1 MKKRTAAAFIAAM
14 TITTLTACGGPKQI
28 SKSVTVELGKED
40 GIKVTDVLDI
50 SKDKAK
56 DVKIDTK
63 KVNFYKEGKYDAT
76 LTYDKKEYKV
86 TVKVKDTVAPEA
98 TAKENITVQTGT
110 AVHVTDC
117 LDKVTEASGNIKA
130 EFETKP
136 ETDNA
141 QETETTEST
150 EKAESTEKTESTES
164 TDKSSVSSSESVANT
179 TESTETQS
187 QAIAVGD
194 VNLTSND
201 EITYV
206 TAGDYDNNIVV
217 TDDAGN
223 ETKVPVKISV
233 INPPTINGVTDK
245 TVTVG
250 DTIDYMAGVTA
261 TDGKGAD
268 ITSSVQVDSSAVN
281 TNAAGTYQAAYTVVD
296 SNGLHNSAVSNI
308 TVNDPAVEET
318 SDNSG
323 DTDSSNAETSDNKS
337 NKGSSKKNKNSKKKS
352 SSGSSSSADSSSG
365 SQSSS
370 NGGGSATSQPA
381 NPKAGVAETLYDGSV
396 AHGITAEEKS
406 HIDGIVQKWLSG
418 GCSGADAENEAGNY
432 LISRGYSVGY
442 SNSCKDSRILVANGQ
457 SYTLN
462 GVIAGTPYYYYGKM
476 YTTGEMNG
484 DARVAY
490 ETNFSIS
497 Q

>member
-1 MKKRTAAAFIAAM
+1 MKKKTAAAFIAAM
-14 TITTLTACGGPKQI
+14 TITTLTACGGPKQL

-40 GIKVTDVLDI
+40 GIKVTDILDV

-56 DVKIDTK
+56 DVKVDTK

-76 LTYDKKEYKV
+76 LTYNKKEYKV
-86 TVKVKDTVAPEA
+86 TVKIKDTVAPEA
-98 TAKENITVQTGT
+98 TAKESITVQTGT

-117 LDKVTEASGNIKA
+117 LAAVTEASGNIKA

-136 ETDNA
+136 ETA
-141 QETETTEST
+141 QGTET
-150 EKAESTEKTESTES
+150 TESTES
-164 TDKSSVSSSESVANT
+164 TDKSSVSSSES
-179 TESTETQS
+179 TEATDTQS

-194 VNLTSND
+194 VNLSSND

-233 INPPTINGVTDK
+233 INAPTINGVTDK
-245 TVTVG
+245 TITVG

-281 TNAAGTYQAAYTVVD
+281 TGAAGTYQATYTVVD

-308 TVNDPAVEET
+308 TVNAPTEET
-318 SDNSG
+318 SNNSG
-323 DTDSSNAETSDNKS
+323 DTDNNNVGTSDNKS
-337 NKGSSKKNKNSKKKS
+337 NKGSGKKNKNSKKNS
-352 SSGSSSSADSSSG
+352 SSGSNSSAGSSSG

-370 NGGGSATSQPA
+370 NGGGSAASQPA

-418 GCSGADAENEAGNY
+418 GCSGDDAENEAGNY
-432 LISRGYSVGY
+432 LISRGYNIGY
-442 SNSCKDSRILVANGQ
+442 SNSCKDSRILVDNGQ
-457 SYTLN
+457 NYTLN
-462 GVIAGTPYYYYGKM
+462 GVIAGAPYYYYGKM

>member
-1 MKKRTAAAFIAAM
+1 MKKQTAAAFIAAM
-14 TITTLTACGGPKQI
+14 TITTLTACGGPKQL

-40 GIKVTDVLDI
+40 GIKVTDILDV

-56 DVKIDTK
+56 DVKVDTK

-76 LTYDKKEYKV
+76 LTYDKKEYKI
-86 TVKVKDTVAPEA
+86 TVKIKDTVAPEA
-98 TAKENITVQTGT
+98 TAKESIIVQTGT

-117 LDKVTEASGNIKA
+117 LDAVTEASGNIKA

-136 ETDNA
+136 EADNA
-141 QETETTEST
+141 QGTETTEST
-150 EKAESTEKTESTES
+150 EKAESTESTEKAESTE
-164 TDKSSVSSSESVANT
+164 A
-179 TESTETQS
+179 
-187 QAIAVGD
+187 QAISVGD
-194 VNLTSND
+194 VNLSSND

-217 TDDAGN
+217 TDNAGN

-233 INPPTINGVTDK
+233 INAPTINGVTDK
-245 TVTVG
+245 TITVG

-261 TDGKGAD
+261 TDGKGTD

-281 TNAAGTYQAAYTVVD
+281 TSVAGTYQAAYTVVD

-308 TVNDPAVEET
+308 TVNAPAEES

-323 DTDSSNAETSDNKS
+323 DTDNGNAGTSDNKS
-337 NKGSSKKNKNSKKKS
+337 NKGSSRKNKSSKKNS
-352 SSGSSSSADSSSG
+352 SSGSSSSAGSSSG

-370 NGGGSATSQPA
+370 NGGGSAASQPA
-381 NPKAGVAETLYDGSV
+381 NPKTGVAETLYDGSV

-432 LISRGYSVGY
+432 LMSRGYSI
-442 SNSCKDSRILVANGQ
+442 SSSDSCKDALIVVPNGVK
-457 SYTLN
+457 YTLN
-462 GVIAGTPYYYYGKM
+462 GESYGLYYYGKM

-484 DARVAY
+484 DDRIAY
-490 ETNFSIS
+490 ETTFSIS
-497 Q
+497 

>member
-14 TITTLTACGGPKQI
+14 TITTLTACGGPKQL
-28 SKSVTVELGKED
+28 SKSVTVELGKKD
-40 GIKVTDVLDI
+40 GIKVTDILDV
-50 SKDKAK
+50 SKVKAK
-56 DVKIDTK
+56 DVKVDTK

-76 LTYDKKEYKV
+76 LTYDKKEYKI
-86 TVKVKDTVAPEA
+86 TVKIKDTVAPEA
-98 TAKENITVQTGT
+98 TAKESITVQTGT

-117 LDKVTEASGNIKA
+117 LAKVTEASGNIKA

-136 ETDNA
+136 EANNA
-141 QETETTEST
+141 QGTETTEST
-150 EKAESTEKTESTES
+150 ETAESTE
-164 TDKSSVSSSESVANT
+164 A
-179 TESTETQS
+179 
-187 QAIAVGD
+187 QAISVGD
-194 VNLTSND
+194 VNLSSND

-233 INPPTINGVTDK
+233 INAPTINGVTDK
-245 TVTVG
+245 TITVG

-281 TNAAGTYQAAYTVVD
+281 TGAVGTYQAAYTVVD
-296 SNGLHNSAVSNI
+296 DNGLHNSAVSNI
-308 TVNDPAVEET
+308 TVNAPAEKS

-323 DTDSSNAETSDNKS
+323 DTDNGNAGTSDNKS
-337 NKGSSKKNKNSKKKS
+337 NKGSSRKNKSSKKNS
-352 SSGSSSSADSSSG
+352 SSGSSSSAGSSSG

-370 NGGGSATSQPA
+370 NGGGSSASQPA

-432 LISRGYSVGY
+432 LISRGYSI
-442 SNSCKDSRILVANGQ
+442 SSSDSCKDALIVVPNGAN
-457 SYTLN
+457 YTLN
-462 GVIAGTPYYYYGKM
+462 GKAYGLYYYGKL

-484 DARVAY
+484 DDRIAY
-490 ETNFSIS
+490 ITNFSIS

>member
-14 TITTLTACGGPKQI
+14 TITTLTACGRPKQL

-40 GIKVTDVLDI
+40 GIKVTDVLDV

-76 LTYDKKEYKV
+76 LTYDKKEYKI
-86 TVKVKDTVAPEA
+86 TVKINDTVAPEA
-98 TAKENITVQTGT
+98 TAKESITVQTGT

-136 ETDNA
+136 ETDTA
-141 QETETTEST
+141 QGTEA
-150 EKAESTEKTESTES
+150 AESTETTN
-164 TDKSSVSSSESVANT
+164 KSSVSSSES
-179 TESTETQS
+179 TEATDTQS

-194 VNLTSND
+194 VNLSSND

-217 TDDAGN
+217 TDNAGN

-233 INPPTINGVTDK
+233 INPPAINGVTDK

-268 ITSSVQVDSSAVN
+268 ITSSVQVDSSAIN
-281 TNAAGTYQAAYTVVD
+281 TGAAGTYQVAYKVTD
-296 SNGLHNSAVSNI
+296 ANGYIGSATSNV
-308 TVNDPAVEET
+308 TVNEKPKEEPKQEAA
-318 SDNSG
+318 DDSG
-323 DTDSSNAETSDNKS
+323 SSNKSDSKKNNS
-337 NKGSSKKNKNSKKKS
+337 SSKKHNNSSGSASSNNGGQSASNGGGSSSGGSS
-352 SSGSSSSADSSSG
+352 SSGSSD
-365 SQSSS
+365 
-370 NGGGSATSQPA
+370 NGGGSSSGGSSSSNITPVNRADVPA
-381 NPKAGVAETLYDGSV
+381 GWKLVDAGKGRYVAVNPNAGKYDTAYAGNARWGLWADGSQMTTSERTS
-396 AHGITAEEKS
+396 AMT
-406 HIDGIVQKWLSG
+406 G
-418 GCSGADAENEAGNY
+418 GNKEAALY
-432 LISRGYSVGY
+432 
-442 SNSCKDSRILVANGQ
+442 LVASGDMNKDFFNDQYGQ
-457 SYTLN
+457 
-462 GVIAGTPYYYYGKM
+462 
-476 YTTGEMNG
+476 
-484 DARVAY
+484 
-490 ETNFSIS
+490 
-497 Q
+497 

>member
-14 TITTLTACGGPKQI
+14 TITTLTACGGPKQL

-40 GIKVTDVLDI
+40 GIKVTDILDI

-56 DVKIDTK
+56 DVKVDTK

-76 LTYDKKEYKV
+76 LTYDKKEYKI
-86 TVKVKDTVAPEA
+86 TVKIKDTVAPEA
-98 TAKENITVQTGT
+98 TAKESITVQTGT

-136 ETDNA
+136 EADNA
-141 QETETTEST
+141 QGTETTEST
-150 EKAESTEKTESTES
+150 EKADKSSASSSESTES
-164 TDKSSVSSSESVANT
+164 TEATD
-179 TESTETQS
+179 TQS

-194 VNLTSND
+194 VNLSSND

-217 TDDAGN
+217 TDNAGN

-233 INPPTINGVTDK
+233 INAPTINGVTDK
-245 TVTVG
+245 TITVG

-281 TNAAGTYQAAYTVVD
+281 TGAVGTYQAAYKVTD
-296 SNGLHNSAVSNI
+296 ANGYIGSATSNV
-308 TVNDPAVEET
+308 TVNEKPKEEPKQEAA
-318 SDNSG
+318 DDSG
-323 DTDSSNAETSDNKS
+323 SSNKSD
-337 NKGSSKKNKNSKKKS
+337 SKKNNSSSSKRHHS
-352 SSGSSSSADSSSG
+352 SSGNASSSNDGQSA
-365 SQSSS
+365 S
-370 NGGGSATSQPA
+370 NGGGSSSGGSDNGGGSSSGGSNSSNITPA
-381 NPKAGVAETLYDGSV
+381 NRADVPAGWKLVETGGEYVAVNPNAGKYD
-396 AHGITAEEKS
+396 TAY
-406 HIDGIVQKWLSG
+406 
-418 GCSGADAENEAGNY
+418 AGNARWG
-432 LISRGYSVGY
+432 LW
-442 SNSCKDSRILVANGQ
+442 ANGEKMTVQ
-457 SYTLN
+457 DRTEAMN
-462 GVIAGTPYYYYGKM
+462 GGNRDAALYYVAAGTMTQERFNNKYP
-476 YTTGEMNG
+476 
-484 DARVAY
+484 
-490 ETNFSIS
+490 

>member
-1 MKKRTAAAFIAAM
+1 MKKQTAAAFIAAM
-14 TITTLTACGGPKQI
+14 TITTLTACGGPKQL

-40 GIKVTDVLDI
+40 GIKVTDILDV

-56 DVKIDTK
+56 DVKVDTK

-76 LTYDKKEYKV
+76 LTYDKKEYKI
-86 TVKVKDTVAPEA
+86 TVKIKDTVAPEA
-98 TAKENITVQTGT
+98 TTKESITVQTGT

-136 ETDNA
+136 EADNA
-141 QETETTEST
+141 QGTETTEST
-150 EKAESTEKTESTES
+150 ETAESTE
-164 TDKSSVSSSESVANT
+164 A
-179 TESTETQS
+179 
-187 QAIAVGD
+187 QAISVGD
-194 VNLTSND
+194 VNLSSND

-217 TDDAGN
+217 TDNAGN

-233 INPPTINGVTDK
+233 INAPTINGVTDK
-245 TVTVG
+245 TITVG

-281 TNAAGTYQAAYTVVD
+281 TGAVGTYQAAYTVVD
-296 SNGLHNSAVSNI
+296 GNGLHNSAVSNI
-308 TVNDPAVEET
+308 TVNAPAEKS

-323 DTDSSNAETSDNKS
+323 DTDNGNAGTSDNKS
-337 NKGSSKKNKNSKKKS
+337 NKGSSRKNKSSKKNS
-352 SSGSSSSADSSSG
+352 SSGSSSSAGSSSG

-370 NGGGSATSQPA
+370 NGGGSAASQPA

-432 LISRGYSVGY
+432 LISRGYSI
-442 SNSCKDSRILVANGQ
+442 SSSDSCKDALIVVPNGAN
-457 SYTLN
+457 YTLN
-462 GVIAGTPYYYYGKM
+462 GKAYGLYYYGKL

-484 DARVAY
+484 DDRIAY
-490 ETNFSIS
+490 ITNFSIS

>member
-14 TITTLTACGGPKQI
+14 TITTLTACGGPKQL

-50 SKDKAK
+50 GKDKAK

-63 KVNFYKEGKYDAT
+63 KVNFYKEGKYDAI
-76 LTYDKKEYKV
+76 LTYDKKEYKI
-86 TVKVKDTVAPEA
+86 TVKIKDTVAPEA
-98 TAKENITVQTGT
+98 TVKESITVQTGT

-136 ETDNA
+136 EAADA
-141 QETETTEST
+141 QGTETTEST
-150 EKAESTEKTESTES
+150 EKAETTES
-164 TDKSSVSSSESVANT
+164 TDKSSVSSSEAT
-179 TESTETQS
+179 DTQS

-268 ITSSVQVDSSAVN
+268 ITSSVTVDSSAVK
-281 TNAAGTYQAAYTVVD
+281 TDTAGSYQATYKVTD
-296 SNGLHNSAVSNI
+296 SNGYTGSATSNV
-308 TVNDPAVEET
+308 TVNEKPKEEPKQEAA
-318 SDNSG
+318 DNS
-323 DTDSSNAETSDNKS
+323 DSSSKSDSKKNNSSS
-337 NKGSSKKNKNSKKKS
+337 NSGSSKKHHS
-352 SSGSSSSADSSSG
+352 SSGSASSNNGGQSA
-365 SQSSS
+365 S
-370 NGGGSATSQPA
+370 NGGGSSSGGSGSSGSSDNGGGSSSGGSSSSGSNSSNITPVNRADVPAGWKLVDVGNGEYIAA
-381 NPKAGVAETLYDGSV
+381 NPNAGKYDTAYASNAHWGCWADGSKYTIQDRTTAMTGGNREAALYFV
-396 AHGITAEEKS
+396 A
-406 HIDGIVQKWLSG
+406 
-418 GCSGADAENEAGNY
+418 AGSMDKNFFNDVY
-432 LISRGYSVGY
+432 
-442 SNSCKDSRILVANGQ
+442 GQ
-457 SYTLN
+457 
-462 GVIAGTPYYYYGKM
+462 
-476 YTTGEMNG
+476 
-484 DARVAY
+484 
-490 ETNFSIS
+490 
-497 Q
+497 

>member
-14 TITTLTACGGPKQI
+14 TITTLTACGSPKQL

-40 GIKVTDVLDI
+40 GIKVTDILDV

-56 DVKIDTK
+56 DVKVDTK

-76 LTYDKKEYKV
+76 LTYNKKEYKV
-86 TVKVKDTVAPEA
+86 TVKIKDTVAPEA
-98 TAKENITVQTGT
+98 TAKESITVQTGT

-117 LDKVTEASGNIKA
+117 LAAVTEASGNIKA

-136 ETDNA
+136 ETA
-141 QETETTEST
+141 QGTET
-150 EKAESTEKTESTES
+150 TESTES
-164 TDKSSVSSSESVANT
+164 TDKSSVSSSEA
-179 TESTETQS
+179 TEATDTQS

-194 VNLTSND
+194 VNLSSND

-217 TDDAGN
+217 TDNAGN

-233 INPPTINGVTDK
+233 INAPTINGVTDK
-245 TVTVG
+245 TITVG

-281 TNAAGTYQAAYTVVD
+281 TGAAGTYQAAYTVVD

-308 TVNDPAVEET
+308 TVNAPAEES

-323 DTDSSNAETSDNKS
+323 DTDNGNAGTSDNKG
-337 NKGSSKKNKNSKKKS
+337 NKGSSKKNKSSKKNS
-352 SSGSSSSADSSSG
+352 SSGGNSSAGSSSG

-370 NGGGSATSQPA
+370 NGGGSASQPA

-418 GCSGADAENEAGNY
+418 GCSSDDALNEASNY
-432 LISRGYSVGY
+432 LFNRGYSV
-442 SNSCKDSRILVANGQ
+442 SSSDACKDALIVVPNGVN
-457 SYTLN
+457 YTLN
-462 GVIAGTPYYYYGKM
+462 GKAYGLYYYGKL
-476 YTTGEMNG
+476 YTTGEMNN
-484 DARVAY
+484 DDRIAY
-490 ETNFSIS
+490 ITNFSIS

>member
-1 MKKRTAAAFIAAM
+1 MKKQTAAAFIAAM
-14 TITTLTACGGPKQI
+14 TITTLTACGGPKQL

-40 GIKVTDVLDI
+40 GIKVTDILDV

-56 DVKIDTK
+56 DVKVDTK
-63 KVNFYKEGKYDAT
+63 KVNFYKEGNYDAI
-76 LTYDKKEYKV
+76 LTYNKKEYKI
-86 TVKVKDTVAPEA
+86 TVKIKDTVAPEA
-98 TAKENITVQTGT
+98 TAKESITVQTGT

-117 LDKVTEASGNIKA
+117 LAKVTEASGNIKA

-136 ETDNA
+136 ETA
-141 QETETTEST
+141 QETEATEST
-150 EKAESTEKTESTES
+150 EA
-164 TDKSSVSSSESVANT
+164 TDKSSESSSESVVNT
-179 TESTETQS
+179 TEATDTQS
-187 QAIAVGD
+187 QTVAVGD
-194 VNLTSND
+194 VNLSSND

-217 TDDAGN
+217 TDNAGN
-223 ETKVPVKISV
+223 ESKVPVKISV
-233 INPPTINGVTDK
+233 INAPTINGVTDK
-245 TVTVG
+245 TITVG
-250 DTIDYMAGVTA
+250 DTIDYMASVTA

-281 TNAAGTYQAAYTVVD
+281 TGAAGTYQATYTVVD

-308 TVNDPAVEET
+308 TVNAPAEE
-318 SDNSG
+318 SSNNSG
-323 DTDSSNAETSDNKS
+323 DTDNGNAGTSDNKS
-337 NKGSSKKNKNSKKKS
+337 NKGSSRKNKSSKKNSS
-352 SSGSSSSADSSSG
+352 SGSGSSGSSSSAGSSSG

-370 NGGGSATSQPA
+370 NDSSAANQPA

-418 GCSGADAENEAGNY
+418 GCSGEAAENEAGNY
-432 LISRGYSVGY
+432 LMSRGYSI
-442 SNSCKDSRILVANGQ
+442 SSSDSCKDALIVVPNGVN
-457 SYTLN
+457 YTLN
-462 GVIAGTPYYYYGKM
+462 GKAYGLYYYGKL

-484 DARVAY
+484 DDRIAY
-490 ETNFSIS
+490 ITNFSIS

>member
-14 TITTLTACGGPKQI
+14 TIITLTACGGPKQL

-86 TVKVKDTVAPEA
+86 TVKIKDTVAPEA
-98 TAKENITVQTGT
+98 TAKESITVQTGT

-117 LDKVTEASGNIKA
+117 LATVTEASGNIKA

-141 QETETTEST
+141 QGTETTEST
-150 EKAESTEKTESTES
+150 EKAETTESTES

-179 TESTETQS
+179 TEATDTQS

-194 VNLTSND
+194 VNLTNND

-245 TVTVG
+245 TITVG

-281 TNAAGTYQAAYTVVD
+281 TGAAGTYQAAYKVTD
-296 SNGLHNSAVSNI
+296 ANGYTGSATSNV
-308 TVNDPAVEET
+308 TVNEKPKEEPKQEAA
-318 SDNSG
+318 DNNG
-323 DTDSSNAETSDNKS
+323 SSNKSDSKKNNSSS
-337 NKGSSKKNKNSKKKS
+337 NSGSSKKHHS
-352 SSGSSSSADSSSG
+352 SSGSASSG
-365 SQSSS
+365 NGGQSAS
-370 NGGGSATSQPA
+370 NGGGSSSGGSGSSGSSDNGGGSSSGGSSSSNITPVNRADVPA
-381 NPKAGVAETLYDGSV
+381 GWKLVDAGKGRYVAVNPNAGKYDTAYASNANWGLWADGSQISVDDTV
-396 AHGITAEEKS
+396 AAHTGSNKEAALYFVAAGQMS
-406 HIDGIVQKWLSG
+406 QGWFN
-418 GCSGADAENEAGNY
+418 DAY
-432 LISRGYSVGY
+432 
-442 SNSCKDSRILVANGQ
+442 GQ
-457 SYTLN
+457 
-462 GVIAGTPYYYYGKM
+462 
-476 YTTGEMNG
+476 
-484 DARVAY
+484 
-490 ETNFSIS
+490 
-497 Q
+497 

>member
-1 MKKRTAAAFIAAM
+1 MKKKTVAAFIAAM
-14 TITTLTACGGPKQI
+14 TITTLTACGGPKQL

-40 GIKVTDVLDI
+40 GIKVTDILDI

-56 DVKIDTK
+56 DVKVDTK

-76 LTYDKKEYKV
+76 LTYDKKEYKI
-86 TVKVKDTVAPEA
+86 TVKIKDTVAPEA
-98 TAKENITVQTGT
+98 TAKESITVQTGA

-117 LDKVTEASGNIKA
+117 LAKVTEASGNIKA

-136 ETDNA
+136 ETDNT
-141 QETETTEST
+141 QGTETAETTEST
-150 EKAESTEKTESTES
+150 EAQT
-164 TDKSSVSSSESVANT
+164 V
-179 TESTETQS
+179 
-187 QAIAVGD
+187 AVGD
-194 VNLTSND
+194 VNLSSND

-223 ETKVPVKISV
+223 ESKVPVKISV
-233 INPPTINGVTDK
+233 INPPAINGVTDK
-245 TVTVG
+245 TITVG

-281 TNAAGTYQAAYTVVD
+281 TGAAGTYQAAYTVVD
-296 SNGLHNSAVSNI
+296 GNGLHNSAVSNI
-308 TVNDPAVEET
+308 TVNAPAEE
-318 SDNSG
+318 SSNNSG
-323 DTDSSNAETSDNKS
+323 DTDNSNAGTSDNKS
-337 NKGSSKKNKNSKKKS
+337 NKGSGKKNKGSKGNS
-352 SSGSSSSADSSSG
+352 SSGSSSSGSSSSG

-370 NGGGSATSQPA
+370 NSSSSGSNSSAASQPA

-418 GCSGADAENEAGNY
+418 GCSGEAAENEAGNY
-432 LISRGYSVGY
+432 LISRGYNIGY
-442 SNSCKDSRILVANGQ
+442 SNSCKDSRILVDNGQ
-457 SYTLN
+457 NYTLN

>member
-1 MKKRTAAAFIAAM
+1 MKKQTAAAFIAAM
-14 TITTLTACGGPKQI
+14 TITTLTACGGPTQL

-40 GIKVTDVLDI
+40 GIKVTDVLDV

-56 DVKIDTK
+56 DVKVDTK

-86 TVKVKDTVAPEA
+86 TVKIKDTVAPEA
-98 TAKENITVQTGT
+98 TAKESITVQTGT

-136 ETDNA
+136 ETDTA
-141 QETETTEST
+141 QGTETTEST
-150 EKAESTEKTESTES
+150 EAA
-164 TDKSSVSSSESVANT
+164 DKSSVSSSES
-179 TESTETQS
+179 TESTEATDTQS

-194 VNLTSND
+194 VNLSSND

-233 INPPTINGVTDK
+233 INAPTINGVTDK
-245 TVTVG
+245 TITVG

-281 TNAAGTYQAAYTVVD
+281 TGAAGTYQAAYKVTD
-296 SNGLHNSAVSNI
+296 ANGYIGSATSNV
-308 TVNDPAVEET
+308 TVNEKPKEDPKQEAA
-318 SDNSG
+318 DDSG
-323 DTDSSNAETSDNKS
+323 SSNKSD
-337 NKGSSKKNKNSKKKS
+337 SKKNNSSSSKRHHS
-352 SSGSSSSADSSSG
+352 SSGNASSSNDGQSA
-365 SQSSS
+365 S
-370 NGGGSATSQPA
+370 NGGGSSSGGSDNGGGSSSGGSNSSNITPA
-381 NPKAGVAETLYDGSV
+381 NRADVPAGWKLVETGGEYVAVNPNAGKYD
-396 AHGITAEEKS
+396 TAY
-406 HIDGIVQKWLSG
+406 
-418 GCSGADAENEAGNY
+418 AGNARWG
-432 LISRGYSVGY
+432 LW
-442 SNSCKDSRILVANGQ
+442 ANGEKMTVQ
-457 SYTLN
+457 DRAEAMN
-462 GVIAGTPYYYYGKM
+462 GGNRDAALYYVAAGTMTQERFNNKYP
-476 YTTGEMNG
+476 
-484 DARVAY
+484 
-490 ETNFSIS
+490 

>member
-1 MKKRTAAAFIAAM
+1 MKKQTTAAFIAAM
-14 TITTLTACGGPKQI
+14 TITTLTACGGPKQL

-40 GIKVTDVLDI
+40 GIKVTDILDV
-50 SKDKAK
+50 SKDKIK

-76 LTYDKKEYKV
+76 LTYDKKEYKI
-86 TVKVKDTVAPEA
+86 TVKIKDTVAPEA
-98 TAKENITVQTGT
+98 TAKESITVQTGT

-136 ETDNA
+136 EADNT
-141 QETETTEST
+141 QGTEA
-150 EKAESTEKTESTES
+150 AESTEAA
-164 TDKSSVSSSESVANT
+164 DKSSASSSES

-194 VNLTSND
+194 VNLSSND

-217 TDDAGN
+217 TDNAGN

-233 INPPTINGVTDK
+233 INPPAINGVTDK

-281 TNAAGTYQAAYTVVD
+281 TGAAGTYQVAYKVTD
-296 SNGLHNSAVSNI
+296 ANGYIGSATSNV
-308 TVNDPAVEET
+308 TVNEKPKEEPKQEAAD
-318 SDNSG
+318 DNG
-323 DTDSSNAETSDNKS
+323 SSNKSDSKKNNSSS
-337 NKGSSKKNKNSKKKS
+337 NSGSSKRHHS
-352 SSGSSSSADSSSG
+352 SSGSASSG
-365 SQSSS
+365 NGGQSAS
-370 NGGGSATSQPA
+370 NGGGSSSSGSGSSGSSDNGGGSSSGGSSSSNITPVNRADVPA
-381 NPKAGVAETLYDGSV
+381 GWKLVDAGKGRYVAVNPNAGKYDTAYAGNARWGLWADGSQ
-396 AHGITAEEKS
+396 ITTSERVSAMT
-406 HIDGIVQKWLSG
+406 G
-418 GCSGADAENEAGNY
+418 GNKEAALY
-432 LISRGYSVGY
+432 
-442 SNSCKDSRILVANGQ
+442 LVASGDMNKDFFNDQYGQ
-457 SYTLN
+457 
-462 GVIAGTPYYYYGKM
+462 
-476 YTTGEMNG
+476 
-484 DARVAY
+484 
-490 ETNFSIS
+490 
-497 Q
+497 

>member
-14 TITTLTACGGPKQI
+14 TITTLTACGGPKQL

-40 GIKVTDVLDI
+40 GIKVTDILDV

-76 LTYDKKEYKV
+76 LTYDKKEYKI
-86 TVKVKDTVAPEA
+86 TVKIKDTVAPEA
-98 TAKENITVQTGT
+98 TAKESITVQTGT

-117 LDKVTEASGNIKA
+117 LATVTEASGNIKA

-136 ETDNA
+136 ETDNT
-141 QETETTEST
+141 QGTEATEFT
-150 EKAESTEKTESTES
+150 EA
-164 TDKSSVSSSESVANT
+164 TDKSSESSSEAT
-179 TESTETQS
+179 DTQS
-187 QAIAVGD
+187 QAAAVGD
-194 VNLTSND
+194 VNLSSND

-217 TDDAGN
+217 TDNAGN

-245 TVTVG
+245 TITVG

-281 TNAAGTYQAAYTVVD
+281 TGAAGTYQVAYTVVD

-308 TVNDPAVEET
+308 TVNAPAEES

-323 DTDSSNAETSDNKS
+323 NTDNGNAGTSDNKS
-337 NKGSSKKNKNSKKKS
+337 NKGSSRKNKSSKKNSS
-352 SSGSSSSADSSSG
+352 SGSGSSGSSSSAGSSSG

-370 NGGGSATSQPA
+370 NGGGSAASQPA

-432 LISRGYSVGY
+432 LMSRGYSI
-442 SNSCKDSRILVANGQ
+442 SSSDSCKDALIVVPNGVN
-457 SYTLN
+457 YTLN
-462 GVIAGTPYYYYGKM
+462 GVSYGLYYYGKM

-484 DARVAY
+484 DDRIAY
-490 ETNFSIS
+490 ETTFSIS
-497 Q
+497 

>member
-14 TITTLTACGGPKQI
+14 TITTLTACGGPKQL

-40 GIKVTDVLDI
+40 GIKVTDILDV

-56 DVKIDTK
+56 DVKVNTK

-76 LTYDKKEYKV
+76 LTYDKKEYKI
-86 TVKVKDTVAPEA
+86 TVKIKDTVAPEA
-98 TAKENITVQTGT
+98 TAKESITVQTGT

-117 LDKVTEASGNIKA
+117 LAKVTEASGNIKA

-136 ETDNA
+136 EADNT
-141 QETETTEST
+141 QGTEITEST
-150 EKAESTEKTESTES
+150 EKAESTESTEKAESTE
-164 TDKSSVSSSESVANT
+164 A
-179 TESTETQS
+179 
-187 QAIAVGD
+187 QAISVGD
-194 VNLTSND
+194 VNLSSND

-217 TDDAGN
+217 TDNAGN

-233 INPPTINGVTDK
+233 INAPTINGVTDK
-245 TVTVG
+245 TITVG

-281 TNAAGTYQAAYTVVD
+281 TGAVGTYQAAYTVVD
-296 SNGLHNSAVSNI
+296 GNGLHNSAVSNI
-308 TVNDPAVEET
+308 TVNAPAEES

-323 DTDSSNAETSDNKS
+323 DTDNGNAGTSDNKS
-337 NKGSSKKNKNSKKKS
+337 NKGSSKKNKNSKKNFS
-352 SSGSSSSADSSSG
+352 SGGSSSAGSSSG

-370 NGGGSATSQPA
+370 NGGGSAASQPA

-432 LISRGYSVGY
+432 LMSRGYSI
-442 SNSCKDSRILVANGQ
+442 SSSDSCKDALIVVPNGVK
-457 SYTLN
+457 YTLN
-462 GVIAGTPYYYYGKM
+462 GVSYGLYYYGKM

-484 DARVAY
+484 DDRIAY
-490 ETNFSIS
+490 ETTFSIS
-497 Q
+497 

>member
-1 MKKRTAAAFIAAM
+1 MKKQTAAAFIAAM
-14 TITTLTACGGPKQI
+14 TITTLTACGGPKQL

-40 GIKVTDVLDI
+40 GIKVTDILDV

-56 DVKIDTK
+56 DVKVDTK

-86 TVKVKDTVAPEA
+86 TVKIKDTVAPEA
-98 TAKENITVQTGT
+98 TAKESITVQTGT

-136 ETDNA
+136 EADNA
-141 QETETTEST
+141 QGTETTEST
-150 EKAESTEKTESTES
+150 EKADKSSASSSESTES
-164 TDKSSVSSSESVANT
+164 TEATD
-179 TESTETQS
+179 TQS

-194 VNLTSND
+194 VNLSSND

-217 TDDAGN
+217 TDNAGN

-233 INPPTINGVTDK
+233 INAPTINGVTDK
-245 TVTVG
+245 TITVG

-281 TNAAGTYQAAYTVVD
+281 TGAAGTYQVAYKVTD
-296 SNGLHNSAVSNI
+296 TNGYTGSATSNV
-308 TVNDPAVEET
+308 TVNEKPKEEPKQEAA
-318 SDNSG
+318 DNS
-323 DTDSSNAETSDNKS
+323 DSSNKS
-337 NKGSSKKNKNSKKKS
+337 GSKKNNSSSKKHNS
-352 SSGSSSSADSSSG
+352 SSDNGGQSA
-365 SQSSS
+365 S
-370 NGGGSATSQPA
+370 NGGGSSSGGSSSSGNSDNGGGSSSGGSNSSNIIPA
-381 NPKAGVAETLYDGSV
+381 NRADVPAGWKLVETGGEYVAVNPNAGKYD
-396 AHGITAEEKS
+396 TAY
-406 HIDGIVQKWLSG
+406 
-418 GCSGADAENEAGNY
+418 AGNARWG
-432 LISRGYSVGY
+432 LW
-442 SNSCKDSRILVANGQ
+442 ANGEKMTVQ
-457 SYTLN
+457 DRAEAMN
-462 GVIAGTPYYYYGKM
+462 GGNRDAALYYVAAGTMTQERFNNKYP
-476 YTTGEMNG
+476 
-484 DARVAY
+484 
-490 ETNFSIS
+490 

>member
-14 TITTLTACGGPKQI
+14 TITTLTACGGPKQL

-40 GIKVTDVLDI
+40 GIKVTDILDV
-50 SKDKAK
+50 SKDKTK
-56 DVKIDTK
+56 DVKVDTK

-76 LTYDKKEYKV
+76 LTYDKKEYKI
-86 TVKVKDTVAPEA
+86 TVKIKDTVAPEA
-98 TAKENITVQTGT
+98 TAKESITVQTGT

-136 ETDNA
+136 EANNA
-141 QETETTEST
+141 QGTETTEST
-150 EKAESTEKTESTES
+150 ETAESTE
-164 TDKSSVSSSESVANT
+164 A
-179 TESTETQS
+179 
-187 QAIAVGD
+187 QAISVGD
-194 VNLTSND
+194 VNLSSND

-233 INPPTINGVTDK
+233 INAPTINGVTDK
-245 TVTVG
+245 TITVG

-281 TNAAGTYQAAYTVVD
+281 TGAVGTYQAAYTVVD
-296 SNGLHNSAVSNI
+296 DNGLHNSAVSNI
-308 TVNDPAVEET
+308 TVNAPAEKS

-323 DTDSSNAETSDNKS
+323 DTDNGNAGTSDNKS
-337 NKGSSKKNKNSKKKS
+337 NKGSSRKNKSSKKNS
-352 SSGSSSSADSSSG
+352 SSGSSSSAGSSSG

-370 NGGGSATSQPA
+370 NGGGSAASQPA

-432 LISRGYSVGY
+432 LISRGYNIS
-442 SNSCKDSRILVANGQ
+442 SSDSCKDALIVVPNGAN
-457 SYTLN
+457 YTLN
-462 GVIAGTPYYYYGKM
+462 GKAYGLYYYGKL

-484 DARVAY
+484 DDRIAY
-490 ETNFSIS
+490 ITNFSIS

>member
-14 TITTLTACGGPKQI
+14 TITTLTACGGPKQL
-28 SKSVTVELGKED
+28 SKSVTVELGKKD
-40 GIKVTDVLDI
+40 GIKVTDILDV

-56 DVKIDTK
+56 DVKVDTK

-76 LTYDKKEYKV
+76 LTYDKKEYKI
-86 TVKVKDTVAPEA
+86 TVKIKDTVAPEA
-98 TAKENITVQTGT
+98 TAKESITVQTGT

-117 LDKVTEASGNIKA
+117 LAKVTEASGNIKA

-136 ETDNA
+136 EANNA
-141 QETETTEST
+141 QGTETTEST
-150 EKAESTEKTESTES
+150 ETAESTE
-164 TDKSSVSSSESVANT
+164 A
-179 TESTETQS
+179 
-187 QAIAVGD
+187 QAISVGD
-194 VNLTSND
+194 VNLSSND

-233 INPPTINGVTDK
+233 INAPTINGVTDK
-245 TVTVG
+245 TITVG

-281 TNAAGTYQAAYTVVD
+281 TGAVGTYQAAYTVVD
-296 SNGLHNSAVSNI
+296 DNGLHNSAVSNI
-308 TVNDPAVEET
+308 TVNAPAEKS

-323 DTDSSNAETSDNKS
+323 DTDNGNAGTSDNKS
-337 NKGSSKKNKNSKKKS
+337 NKGSSRKNKSSKKNS
-352 SSGSSSSADSSSG
+352 SSGSSSSAGSSSG

-370 NGGGSATSQPA
+370 NGGGSAASQPA

-432 LISRGYSVGY
+432 LMSRGYSI
-442 SNSCKDSRILVANGQ
+442 SSSDSCKDALIVVPNGVK
-457 SYTLN
+457 YTLN
-462 GVIAGTPYYYYGKM
+462 GVSYGLYYYGKM

-484 DARVAY
+484 DDRIAY
-490 ETNFSIS
+490 ETTFSIS
-497 Q
+497 

>member
-1 MKKRTAAAFIAAM
+1 MKKKTAAAFIAAM
-14 TITTLTACGGPKQI
+14 TITTLTACGSPKQL

-40 GIKVTDVLDI
+40 GIKVTDILDV

-56 DVKIDTK
+56 DVKVDTK

-76 LTYDKKEYKV
+76 LTYDKKEYKI
-86 TVKVKDTVAPEA
+86 TVKIKDTVAPEA
-98 TAKENITVQTGT
+98 TAKESITVQTGT

-117 LDKVTEASGNIKA
+117 LAAVTEASGNIKA

-136 ETDNA
+136 EADNA
-141 QETETTEST
+141 QGTETTEST
-150 EKAESTEKTESTES
+150 EKAESTEKTESTEA
-164 TDKSSVSSSESVANT
+164 TD
-179 TESTETQS
+179 TQS

-194 VNLTSND
+194 VNLSSND

-233 INPPTINGVTDK
+233 INAPTINGVTDK
-245 TVTVG
+245 TITVG

-281 TNAAGTYQAAYTVVD
+281 TGAAGTYQAAYTVVD
-296 SNGLHNSAVSNI
+296 GNGLHNSAVSNI
-308 TVNDPAVEET
+308 TVNAPAEES

-323 DTDSSNAETSDNKS
+323 DTDNGNAGTSDNKG
-337 NKGSSKKNKNSKKKS
+337 NKGSSKKNKSSKKNS
-352 SSGSSSSADSSSG
+352 SSGGNSSAGSSSG

-370 NGGGSATSQPA
+370 NGGGSAASQPA

-432 LISRGYSVGY
+432 LMSRGYSIGY
-442 SNSCKDSRILVANGQ
+442 SDSCKDSRILVDNGQ
-457 SYTLN
+457 NYTLN

-490 ETNFSIS
+490 KTNFSIS

>member
-14 TITTLTACGGPKQI
+14 TITTLTACGGPKQL

-40 GIKVTDVLDI
+40 GIKVTDILDV

-56 DVKIDTK
+56 DVKVDTK

-76 LTYDKKEYKV
+76 LTYDKKEYKI
-86 TVKVKDTVAPEA
+86 TVKIKDTVAPEA
-98 TAKENITVQTGT
+98 TAKESITVQTGT

-117 LDKVTEASGNIKA
+117 LAKVTEASGNIKA

-136 ETDNA
+136 EADNT
-141 QETETTEST
+141 QGTETAEST
-150 EKAESTEKTESTES
+150 EKAEA
-164 TDKSSVSSSESVANT
+164 TD
-179 TESTETQS
+179 TQS
-187 QAIAVGD
+187 QAISVGD
-194 VNLTSND
+194 VNLSSND

-217 TDDAGN
+217 TDNAGN

-233 INPPTINGVTDK
+233 INAPTINGVTDK
-245 TVTVG
+245 TITVG

-281 TNAAGTYQAAYTVVD
+281 TGAVGTYQAAYTVVD
-296 SNGLHNSAVSNI
+296 DNGLHNSAVSNI
-308 TVNDPAVEET
+308 TVNAPAEKS

-323 DTDSSNAETSDNKS
+323 DTDNGNAGTSDNKS
-337 NKGSSKKNKNSKKKS
+337 NKGSSRKNKSSKKNS
-352 SSGSSSSADSSSG
+352 SSGSSSSAGSSSG

-370 NGGGSATSQPA
+370 NGGGSAASQPA

-432 LISRGYSVGY
+432 LISRGYSI
-442 SNSCKDSRILVANGQ
+442 SSSDSCKDALIVVPNGAN
-457 SYTLN
+457 YTLN
-462 GVIAGTPYYYYGKM
+462 GKAYGLYYYGKL

-484 DARVAY
+484 DDRIAY
-490 ETNFSIS
+490 ITNFSIS